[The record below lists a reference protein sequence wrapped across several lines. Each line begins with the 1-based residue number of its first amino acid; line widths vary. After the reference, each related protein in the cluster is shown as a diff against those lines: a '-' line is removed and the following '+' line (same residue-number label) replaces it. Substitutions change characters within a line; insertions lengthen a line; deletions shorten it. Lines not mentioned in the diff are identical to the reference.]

1 MVQISP
7 WKIFLILLVC
17 AYGVFYSIPNVMTA
31 ASVQK
36 MKETLPAWMPGDTI
50 NLGLDL
56 RGGAHLLYEVNM
68 AQVFIERSEMLQDEF
83 KGEFRKQKIPF
94 RPFQT
99 LKEGVRITIENAA
112 DLAAARKII
121 RKSDTRLSIED
132 VDENTLDVTMNDAY
146 LNEIRDQT
154 ISTAIEVI
162 RRRID
167 ELGTTEPIIQRQG
180 EDRIIIQVPGLDS
193 KEVRDIVG
201 KTAKLTF
208 HLTGEGPKRGPGER
222 ELPYAEGE
230 ERQGYEI
237 IKRRP
242 IITGEMLDNAQP
254 TFNQMTGE
262 AVVSFKLNS
271 LGAKKFCDVSTKY
284 VNQRFAIV
292 LDEEVI
298 SAPVIR
304 EPICGGQGQISGS
317 FTVKTAGDLALLLRA
332 GALPAEMEVAEERTV
347 GPSLGA
353 DSVEAGK
360 KASLI
365 ALVLVLIF
373 MVLAYGLFGVM
384 ADIALLVNVA
394 LLVALLSTLQATLTL
409 PGIAGIVL
417 TVGMAVDAN
426 VLIFER
432 IREELHAGR
441 SPISSVDAGYSRAM
455 ATIIDSNLTTLIA
468 AFILFSFGTGPI
480 KGFAVTLGLGIM
492 TSFFSAIMV
501 TRLMVV
507 LWLRKKRPDILPI

>member
-17 AYGVFYSIPNVMTA
+17 AYGIIYSIPNVMDA
-31 ASVQK
+31 QSVQK
-36 MKETLPAWMPGDTI
+36 MKENLPAWMPSSTI

-56 RGGAHLLYEVNM
+56 RGGAHLLYQVNLT
-68 AQVFIERSEMLQDEF
+68 QVFIERSEMLQDDF
-83 KGEFRKQKIPF
+83 RQEFRKEKIDF
-94 RPFQT
+94 KHFQT
-99 LKEGVRITIENAA
+99 LKDGVRITFEGAA
-112 DLAAARKII
+112 DIAAARKII
-121 RKSDTRLSIED
+121 RKSDTRLAISAAE
-132 VDENTLDVTMNDAY
+132 ENVLDVTMNAAY
-146 LNEIRDQT
+146 IKEVQDQT

-193 KEVRDIVG
+193 KEVRDIIG
-201 KTAKLTF
+201 KTAKLSF
-208 HLTGEGPKRGPGER
+208 HLLGDGPKRGAGER

-230 ERQGYEI
+230 GRGFEI

-242 IITGEMLDNAQP
+242 LITGEMLDTAQP
-254 TFNQMTGE
+254 TFNQMTGKPI
-262 AVVSFKLNS
+262 VSFRLNS
-271 LGAKKFCDVSTKY
+271 LGAKKFCDVSTKH

-292 LDEEVI
+292 LDDEVI
-298 SAPVIR
+298 SAPTIN
-304 EPICGGQGQISGS
+304 EPICGGQAQISGN
-317 FTVKTAGDLALLLRA
+317 FTVKSAANLALLLRA
-332 GALPAEMEVAEERTV
+332 GALPAEMDVMEERTV

-353 DSVEAGK
+353 DSVAAGK
-360 KASLI
+360 QASII
-365 ALVLVLIF
+365 ALLLVLVF
-373 MVLAYGLFGVM
+373 MALAYGLFGIM
-384 ADIALLVNVA
+384 ADVALLVNVA
-394 LLVALLSTLQATLTL
+394 LLIALLSTLQATLTL

-432 IREELHAGR
+432 IREELRAGR
-441 SPISSVDAGYSRAM
+441 SPISAIDAGYSRAM